1 MKTKFVKAYSNIAK
15 EIASLSH
22 SQKLKVGAIIV
33 KEGRILSM
41 GYNGMP
47 AGWDNVCE
55 EPVYEEGEFEPHAWF
70 KTRSEVLHAES
81 NALMKVAAS
90 TESSQGAVMFCTHT
104 PCIEC
109 AKLIHQAG
117 IKQVYVGEHYNASKG
132 SGLEFLRECGIEVG
146 IELLTFES
154 Q

>member
-1 MKTKFVKAYSNIAK
+1 MKTKFIKAYANIAK

-55 EPVYEEGEFEPHAWF
+55 APVYEEGEHEPHVWYE
-70 KTRSEVLHAES
+70 TRPEVLHAES

-90 TESSQGAVMFCTHT
+90 TESSQGATMFCTHT

-117 IKQVYVGEHYNASKG
+117 IAEVYVGSPYVASKG
-132 SGLEFLRECGIEVG
+132 TGVDFLHQCGIAVYD
-146 IELLTFES
+146 LVDFS
-154 Q
+154 D

>member
-1 MKTKFVKAYSNIAK
+1 MKDKFKQVYINVAK
-15 EIASLSH
+15 EFANLS
-22 SQKLKVGAIIV
+22 SARKLKVGAIVV
-33 KEGRILSM
+33 KDNRILSV

-55 EPVYEEGEFEPHAWF
+55 HPVYEEGEYEPTVTY
-70 KTRSEVLHAES
+70 KTRPEVLHAES

-117 IKQVYVGEHYNASKG
+117 IAEVYVGSPYVASRG
-132 SGLEFLRECGIEVG
+132 TGVDFLDQCGITVHN
-146 IELLTFES
+146 LVDFS
-154 Q
+154 D

>member
-1 MKTKFVKAYSNIAK
+1 MKDKFKQVYINVAK
-15 EIASLSH
+15 EFANLS
-22 SQKLKVGAIIV
+22 SARKLKVGAIIV
-33 KEGRILSM
+33 KDNRILSV

-55 EPVYEEGEFEPHAWF
+55 NPVYEEGEYEPTVTYE
-70 KTRSEVLHAES
+70 TRPEVLHAES

-117 IKQVYVGEHYNASKG
+117 IAEVYIGSPYVASRG
-132 SGLEFLRECGIEVG
+132 TGIDFLDQCGITVHN
-146 IELLTFES
+146 LVDFS
-154 Q
+154 D